1 MTTSDMSAEAPPPK
15 RSLLPLIISLF
26 VALLGG
32 GGGFYLVY
40 SGMLLGPE
48 SEKEKSSLAAPP
60 LPDTNFVALDP
71 LVISLGPGSRNKHL
85 RFTAHLEVDKKYTAD
100 VQTLIPR
107 IMDVL
112 NSYLRAVES
121 SDFEDSSTLT
131 RLRAQILRRL
141 QIVTGEGRIR
151 DILIVEF
158 VLN

>member
-1 MTTSDMSAEAPPPK
+1 MTSSDIEAEAAPQK
-15 RSLLPLIISLF
+15 RWLLPLILSLF
-26 VALLGG
+26 GALIGG

-40 SGMLLGPE
+40 SGMLLNPE
-48 SEKEKSSLAAPP
+48 SKAEETSITVPAR
-60 LPDTNFVALDP
+60 PDTSFVALEP
-71 LVISLGPGSRNKHL
+71 LVISLGPGSRNRHL

-100 VQTLIPR
+100 VHELRPR

-112 NSYLRAVES
+112 NSYLRAIET
-121 SDFEDSSTLT
+121 SDFEDSSILT

-141 QIVTGEGRIR
+141 QIVTGEGRIK